1 MPKDTDT
8 ETLTAYHEA
17 GHAIMAVSYGGRIIH
32 VSIDPPDDEGLK
44 RFGESIVQWP
54 KAAAGDI
61 EIAELKVSLAGPIA
75 ELIYD
80 GARELIANC
89 AEFAADWH
97 QAVLSASRLKP
108 ERSRDKFLAEMERQV
123 WQFFE
128 DENVWA
134 ATCAVAD
141 QLLAHET
148 IEHDQVADAWAF
160 WERR

>member
-1 MPKDTDT
+1 MPEDT

-32 VSIDPPDDEGLK
+32 VSIDPPEDDGLK

-54 KAAAGDI
+54 KAVARDI
-61 EIAELKVSLAGPIA
+61 EIAELKVSLAGPVA
-75 ELIYD
+75 ELTYD
-80 GARELIANC
+80 NARESIANC
-89 AEFAADWH
+89 GEFAADWQ

-108 ERSRDKFLAEMERQV
+108 ERSRAKFLAEMERQV
-123 WQFFE
+123 WNFFE

-141 QLLAHET
+141 ELLAHET
-148 IEHDQVADAWAF
+148 IEHDQVADVWAF

>member
-1 MPKDTDT
+1 MPEDT

-32 VSIDPPDDEGLK
+32 VSIDPPDDDGLK

-54 KAAAGDI
+54 RAAAKDI
-61 EIAELKVSLAGPIA
+61 EIAELKVSLAGPVA
-75 ELIYD
+75 ELTYD
-80 GARELIANC
+80 HARESIANC
-89 AEFAADWH
+89 GEFAADWQ

-108 ERSRDKFLAEMERQV
+108 ERSRGKFLEEMERQV
-123 WQFFE
+123 WGFFA

-141 QLLAHET
+141 LLLAHET
-148 IEHDQVADAWAF
+148 IEHDQVADVWAF

>member
-1 MPKDTDT
+1 MPEDT

-32 VSIDPPDDEGLK
+32 VSIDPPDDDGLK

-54 KAAAGDI
+54 KAATRDI

-75 ELIYD
+75 ELTYD
-80 GARELIANC
+80 NARESIADC
-89 AEFAADWH
+89 GEFAADWQ

-108 ERSRDKFLAEMERQV
+108 ERSRAKFLAEMERQV
-123 WQFFE
+123 WSFFE

-141 QLLAHET
+141 ELLAHET
-148 IEHDQVADAWAF
+148 IEHDQVADVWAF

>member
-1 MPKDTDT
+1 MPEDI

-32 VSIDPPDDEGLK
+32 VSIDPPDDDGLK

-54 KAAAGDI
+54 KAAARDI
-61 EIAELKVSLAGPIA
+61 EIAELKVSLAGPVA
-75 ELIYD
+75 ELTYD
-80 GARELIANC
+80 GARESIANC
-89 AEFAADWH
+89 GEFAADWQ

-108 ERSRDKFLAEMERQV
+108 ERSREKFLVEMERQV
-123 WQFFE
+123 WGFFE
-128 DENVWA
+128 NENVWA
-134 ATCAVAD
+134 ATCDVAD

-148 IEHDQVADAWAF
+148 IEHDQVADVWAF

>member
-1 MPKDTDT
+1 MPQDT

-17 GHAIMAVSYGGRIIH
+17 GHAIMAVSYGGRVIH
-32 VSIDPPDDEGLK
+32 VSIDPPDDDGLK

-54 KAAAGDI
+54 PAAVKDV

-80 GARELIANC
+80 GSRAAIAEC
-89 AEFAADWH
+89 GEFAADWQ
-97 QAVLSASRLKP
+97 QAVVAASRLKP
-108 ERSRDKFLAEMERQV
+108 ERGRDKFLAKMERQV
-123 WQFFE
+123 WSFFE
-128 DENVWA
+128 DQNVWA

-148 IEHDQVADAWAF
+148 IEHEQVADAWAF
-160 WERR
+160 WQQR

>member
-1 MPKDTDT
+1 MPEDT

-32 VSIDPPDDEGLK
+32 VSIDPPDDDGLK

-54 KAAAGDI
+54 KAAAKDI
-61 EIAELKVSLAGPIA
+61 EIAELKVSLAGPVA
-75 ELIYD
+75 ELTYD
-80 GARELIANC
+80 GARESIANC
-89 AEFAADWH
+89 GEFAADWQ

-108 ERSRDKFLAEMERQV
+108 ERSRSKFLSEMERQV
-123 WQFFE
+123 WAFFE
-128 DENVWA
+128 DDNVWA

-148 IEHDQVADAWAF
+148 IEHDQVADVWAF

>member
-1 MPKDTDT
+1 MPEDT

-32 VSIDPPDDEGLK
+32 VSIDPPDDDGLK

-54 KAAAGDI
+54 RAAAKDI

-75 ELIYD
+75 ELTYD
-80 GARELIANC
+80 GARESIANC
-89 AEFAADWH
+89 GEFAADWQ

-108 ERSRDKFLAEMERQV
+108 ERSRGNFLKEMERQV
-123 WQFFE
+123 WDFFE

-148 IEHDQVADAWAF
+148 IEHDEVADVWAF

>member
-1 MPKDTDT
+1 MPEDS

-32 VSIDPPDDEGLK
+32 VSIDPPDDDGLR

-54 KAAAGDI
+54 KAAVRDI
-61 EIAELKVSLAGPIA
+61 EIAELKVSLAGPVA
-75 ELIYD
+75 ELTYD
-80 GARELIANC
+80 GARESIANC
-89 AEFAADWH
+89 GEFAADWQ
-97 QAVLSASRLKP
+97 QASLSASRLKP
-108 ERSRDKFLAEMERQV
+108 ERLRDKYLKEMERQV
-123 WQFFE
+123 WSFFE
-128 DENVWA
+128 DDNVWA

-148 IEHDQVADAWAF
+148 IEHDQVADVWAF

>member
-1 MPKDTDT
+1 MPEDT

-17 GHAIMAVSYGGRIIH
+17 GHAIMAISYGGRIIH

-54 KAAAGDI
+54 RAAARDI

-75 ELIYD
+75 ELTYD
-80 GARELIANC
+80 GARDLIANC
-89 AEFAADWH
+89 DEFAADWQ
-97 QAVLSASRLKP
+97 QAMLSASRLKP
-108 ERSRDKFLAEMERQV
+108 ERSRGKFLEEMEQQV
-123 WQFFE
+123 WKFFE

-134 ATCAVAD
+134 ATCDVAD

-148 IEHDQVADAWAF
+148 IEHDQVADVWGF